1 MCSFLLEVASV
12 GYVDSLTEQLFP
24 VYVHLRTYARMV
36 VSIERWWS
44 LYRGGSQY
52 REVVV
57 IVERLWSLYRGCGR
71 CREMVVVALGCDLV
85 RCSKF

>member
-1 MCSFLLEVASV
+1 
-12 GYVDSLTEQLFP
+12 
-24 VYVHLRTYARMV
+24 MV
-36 VSIERWWS
+36 IIQRWWS

-57 IVERLWSLYRGCGR
+57 IVERLWSLYKVCGR